1 MEAKKYFLV
10 SPGDSAQHPRP
21 FYWSL
26 DIGDKW
32 IGVARGVYREKH
44 AKDLVIEVAEAHHLT
59 QLNWRKTPFHNDE
72 LATGWL
78 SRDGRF
84 YGCPS
89 VHHDVIAFCVL
100 GIKVSD
106 LENMGWTRVYSDRF
120 TCEKRLSAEPKNWLS
135 ANGHKVYDSH

>member
-10 SPGDSAQHPRP
+10 SPGDATQRPRP

-32 IGVARGVYREKH
+32 IGVARGVYRDKH
-44 AKDLVIEVAEAHHLT
+44 EGDMIIEVAEARHLT
-59 QLNWRKTPFHNDE
+59 QLDWRKTPFRNDE

-84 YGCPS
+84 YGCPP
-89 VHHDVIAFCVL
+89 VHHDVLAFCVL
-100 GIKVSD
+100 GTKVSD
-106 LENMGWTRVYSDRF
+106 LENMGWTRVYSNRF
-120 TCEKRLSAEPKNWLS
+120 TCEKRLSAEQRNWLS
-135 ANGHKVYDSH
+135 ENGHKVYDSH

>member
-10 SPGDSAQHPRP
+10 SPGDSAKHPRP
-21 FYWSL
+21 YYWSL
-26 DIGDKW
+26 DIG
-32 IGVARGVYREKH
+32 

-59 QLNWRKTPFHNDE
+59 QLDWRKTPFQNDE

-120 TCEKRLSAEPKNWLS
+120 TCEKRLSAEQRNWLS